1 MNKEGVNLES
11 WNPFDFIR
19 QQQAIAKRVLEEDA
33 MTYSAREQVTMK
45 EQVQAINESVQMW
58 LRLNQ
63 ELMIKEPI
71 DVKTYMSQ
79 YMRLKTNSVRG
90 VCYVVG
96 RISAAQ

>member
-1 MNKEGVNLES
+1 
-11 WNPFDFIR
+11 
-19 QQQAIAKRVLEEDA
+19 
-33 MTYSAREQVTMK
+33 
-45 EQVQAINESVQMW
+45 MW